1 MQGHGICK
9 NDTRNEDMG
18 QDQDRD
24 LPVSASTVETSKANE
39 GGGQKKTQHLFS
51 EKIKD

>member
-1 MQGHGICK
+1 MRRVKVRIGIK
-9 NDTRNEDMG
+9 EV
-18 QDQDRD
+18 
-24 LPVSASTVETSKANE
+24 PVSSSTIETSKANE